1 MTENRIEQFVFVSCG
16 RGLCFVRMSNN
27 KLEQDEKRINA
38 EADCEPEIDLYGE
51 TETIDVAIEGEE
63 LLKEKGDSCDE
74 LNDEDEEDLFN
85 IGDKNTCGEL
95 EVEQDEPS
103 PKGGAD
109 STNAKESNSA
119 LAGAKAVHANHEMR
133 AQQQRRHSCYVGNL
147 TWWTTD
153 IDVEK
158 ALAKLD
164 IHDVMDVRFYENRV
178 NGQSKG
184 FALVSFLS
192 DSSVR
197 KCLESFSTQT
207 INGMTPIVMPYSK
220 QSLMSLESASTKKTT
235 TAGERP
241 PPRPLMAEDKP
252 PSPIFL
258 GTVRLDSLISS
269 AGLNSS
275 RDMSAGRPNKISYG
289 RSRTGHLTSLLN
301 PALPI
306 AMPSRALAGITNN
319 AMTPPVMVPPPM
331 PNRPPPGYPLSARP
345 PPLPGIPPTAVPPPG
360 SHVNPNFYPALAAS
374 TAHLAHYGEPMAGDP
389 EYEDALNRNRTV
401 SSSALTRAVADA
413 ANGDPGS
420 AIETLV
426 TAITILRSSKV
437 AHDERSR
444 ILVASLQDTLRGIE
458 KESYSNRRSKNSRDR
473 SHNRE
478 YRKRRERSR
487 SRSRDRHIDD
497 YSPRRKRY

>member
-1 MTENRIEQFVFVSCG
+1 MHAIHLLQRCSIEFFG
-16 RGLCFVRMSNN
+16 YF
-27 KLEQDEKRINA
+27 
-38 EADCEPEIDLYGE
+38 
-51 TETIDVAIEGEE
+51 
-63 LLKEKGDSCDE
+63 
-74 LNDEDEEDLFN
+74 
-85 IGDKNTCGEL
+85 
-95 EVEQDEPS
+95 
-103 PKGGAD
+103 
-109 STNAKESNSA
+109 
-119 LAGAKAVHANHEMR
+119 AVHTMPI
-133 AQQQRRHSCYVGNL
+133 GNL

-158 ALAKLD
+158 ALAKMD
-164 IHDVMDVRFYENRV
+164 IRDVVDVRFYENRV

-197 KCLESFSTQT
+197 KCLENFSTQS

-220 QSLMSLESASTKKTT
+220 QSLMSLESATTKKSSS
-235 TAGERP
+235 AERP

-269 AGLNSS
+269 AALNTS
-275 RDMSAGRPNKISYG
+275 RELSASRSNKMSYG
-289 RSRTGHLTSLLN
+289 RNRTGHLTSLLS
-301 PALPI
+301 PALPLT
-306 AMPSRALAGITNN
+306 MPSRAMPGMGNSAV
-319 AMTPPVMVPPPM
+319 APPVIVPPPM

-374 TAHLAHYGEPMAGDP
+374 TAHLAHYGDPIAGDP
-389 EYEDALNRNRTV
+389 EYEEALNRNRTV

-458 KESYSNRRSKNSRDR
+458 KESYSNRRSKTSRER
-473 SHNRE
+473 SHNRD
-478 YRKRRERSR
+478 YRKRRDRSR
-487 SRSRDRHIDD
+487 SRSRDRHVED

>member
-1 MTENRIEQFVFVSCG
+1 MTTTTFCS
-16 RGLCFVRMSNN
+16 L
-27 KLEQDEKRINA
+27 
-38 EADCEPEIDLYGE
+38 P
-51 TETIDVAIEGEE
+51 
-63 LLKEKGDSCDE
+63 
-74 LNDEDEEDLFN
+74 
-85 IGDKNTCGEL
+85 
-95 EVEQDEPS
+95 
-103 PKGGAD
+103 
-109 STNAKESNSA
+109 NS
-119 LAGAKAVHANHEMR
+119 
-133 AQQQRRHSCYVGNL
+133 NL

-153 IDVEK
+153 TDVEK
-158 ALAKLD
+158 ALAKMD
-164 IHDVMDVRFYENRV
+164 IRDVVDVRFYENRV

-197 KCLESFSTQT
+197 KCLENFSTQS

-220 QSLMSLESASTKKTT
+220 QSLMSLESATTKKSC
-235 TAGERP
+235 TAERP

-269 AGLNSS
+269 AALNPSRELSASRSS
-275 RDMSAGRPNKISYG
+275 KMSYG
-289 RSRTGHLTSLLN
+289 RNRTGHLTSLLS
-301 PALPI
+301 PALPLT
-306 AMPSRALAGITNN
+306 MPSRAMPGMGNS
-319 AMTPPVMVPPPM
+319 AMAPPVIVPPPM

-345 PPLPGIPPTAVPPPG
+345 PPLP
-360 SHVNPNFYPALAAS
+360 
-374 TAHLAHYGEPMAGDP
+374 AHLE
-389 EYEDALNRNRTV
+389 ALSRNRTV
-401 SSSALTRAVADA
+401 SSSALTRAVSDA

-458 KESYSNRRSKNSRDR
+458 KESYSNRRSKNSRER
-473 SHNRE
+473 SHNRD
-478 YRKRRERSR
+478 YRKRRDRSR
-487 SRSRDRHIDD
+487 SRSRDRHMED